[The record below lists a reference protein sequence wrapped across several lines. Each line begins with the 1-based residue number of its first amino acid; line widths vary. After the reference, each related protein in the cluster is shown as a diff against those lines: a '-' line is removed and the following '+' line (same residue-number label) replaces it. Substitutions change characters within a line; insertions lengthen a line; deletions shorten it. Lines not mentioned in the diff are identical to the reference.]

1 MTDQSL
7 KTILCGKCGAL
18 NPDHA
23 RWCRSCGATFP
34 ENPVRILPPGTILGR
49 GHFTITAFLGR
60 GGSALTYKARR
71 EDPEEE
77 VVIREYYPE
86 EIAMRDLDGYRVRPA
101 DPDLEEDYEQG
112 LEQFMYAGDTLHSL
126 AGIPNIIRVRDTFKA
141 YGTAYITGDYIDGLP
156 LSAILQQK
164 RRFTFDEAL
173 DCLEPVMKALV
184 QVHGAGLIH
193 GNINPSNIM
202 MSNGEACLIDFST
215 AGSSSDSAAGL
226 QEHLNRKETGISRRG
241 YAAPEQM
248 TGEEQE
254 AEWTDVYGMAATLYR
269 MITGDEPEDAAAR
282 MTGFLLPPPADIVA
296 GVTLDQSDV
305 IMEGMALERDARYQ
319 SMEEFLNALES
330 CREERKA
337 AAAGE
342 ETRKK
347 SVHPV
352 LPEIIVLILCLLIG
366 AAGLFAIRRSRLSGG
381 SSSAG
386 SGEST
391 SAEAVSTEAEDQ
403 AGEGHTE
410 ALPEQALS
418 EEEKTAQAE
427 RAQEEEIRHL
437 RADIGVSGDMRM
449 GGNPEVNAYVFGNT
463 GIRRE
468 DIEAVIFV
476 NSLEGKPADAW
487 DVSEEGNGEV
497 LAWVRE
503 GRLYIGANGRIS
515 LPSDCTGLFSFYT
528 NVKTIDFGSGIDTSG
543 VTDMTFMFKQDMQL
557 KNLDLSGFDTSRVE
571 STDRMFTQCRSITS
585 LDLSGFDTSRN
596 TNMLGMFAHC
606 TALTDLDVSSFDT
619 AKVTTMAFLFYNCS
633 AVRELDIRS
642 FDTSLVKSGRCMFL
656 ECKNLRNLYFD
667 PEKFRTGSMT
677 DMHSMFSNCS
687 SLASLDVSSFDT
699 GSVTDMEYMFYKDAA
714 LTELAFENF
723 DMSRVEKRQDMLTG
737 TRWEE

>member
-7 KTILCGKCGAL
+7 KTILCGKCDAL

-77 VVIREYYPE
+77 VVVREYYPE
-86 EIAMRDLDGYRVRPA
+86 EIAMRDLDGYKMRPA
-101 DPDLEEDYEQG
+101 GPDAEEAYEQG
-112 LEQFMYAGDTLHSL
+112 LQQFMYVGDTLHSL
-126 AGIPNIIRVRDTFKA
+126 AGTPNMVRVRDTFKA
-141 YGTAYITGDYIDGLP
+141 YGTAYITGDYIEGLP

-164 RRFTFDEAL
+164 RRLTFDEAL
-173 DCLEPVMKALV
+173 DCLQGVMKALI
-184 QVHGAGLIH
+184 QVHASGLIH

-202 MSNGEACLIDFST
+202 ISNGEACLIDFGT
-215 AGSSSDSAAGL
+215 AENSSDYAAGL
-226 QEHLNRKETGISRRG
+226 QENQNRKETGISRPGG

-248 TGEEQE
+248 TGEAWEE
-254 AEWTDVYGMAATLYR
+254 AWTDVYGIAATLYR
-269 MITGDEPEDAAAR
+269 MITGDEPDDAGAR
-282 MTGFLLPPPADIVA
+282 MRGYLLPPPADIVA

-305 IMEGMALERDARYQ
+305 IMKGMALDTDERYQ
-319 SMEEFLNALES
+319 SMEEFLNALEA
-330 CREERKA
+330 CRENKKA
-337 AAAGE
+337 APTGE
-342 ETRKK
+342 GPRKK
-347 SVHPV
+347 TVHPV
-352 LPEIIVLILCLLIG
+352 LPEVIVLILCILIG

-386 SGEST
+386 SEESPH
-391 SAEAVSTEAEDQ
+391 AREESTEAV
-403 AGEGHTE
+403 
-410 ALPEQALS
+410 PEQAS
-418 EEEKTAQAE
+418 SAEETRPEAE
-427 RAQEEEIRHL
+427 IKHL

-449 GGNPEVNAYVFGNT
+449 GGDPDVNEYVFGNSSC
-463 GIRRE
+463 RRE
-468 DIEAVIFV
+468 DIEAVSFV
-476 NSLEGKPADAW
+476 NSLEGKPDTAW

-497 LAWVRE
+497 YAWVE
-503 GRLYIGANGRIS
+503 GEHLYIGADGRIS

-528 NVKTIDFGSGIDTSG
+528 NVKTIDFGSGVDTSG

-557 KNLDLSGFDTSRVE
+557 TGLDLSGFDTSRVE
-571 STDRMFTQCRSITS
+571 STDRMFTQCRSIKS
-585 LDLSGFDTSRN
+585 LDLSGFDTSVN

-606 TALTDLDVSSFDT
+606 VALTDLDVSSFDT

-642 FDTSLVKSGRCMFL
+642 FDTSLVRSGRCMFL
-656 ECKNLRNLYFD
+656 DCKNLENLYFD

-677 DMHSMFSNCS
+677 DMHSMFNSCS
-687 SLASLDVSSFDT
+687 SLTSLDVSSFDT
-699 GSVTDMEYMFYKDAA
+699 GNVTDMAYMFYRDGS

-723 DMSRVEKRQDMLTG
+723 DMSRVGKKEYMLTG
-737 TRWEE
+737 TLWEE

>member
-18 NPDHA
+18 NSDHA

-49 GHFTITAFLGR
+49 GHFTITAFLGQ

-77 VVIREYYPE
+77 VVVREYYPE
-86 EIAMRDLDGYRVRPA
+86 EIAMRDLDGYKVRPA
-101 DPDLEEDYEQG
+101 GPDVEEEYEQG
-112 LEQFMYAGDTLHSL
+112 LEEFMDAGDMLRSL
-126 AGIPNIIRVRDTFKA
+126 AGVPNMIRVRDAFTA

-173 DCLEPVMKALV
+173 DCLQGVMKALIR
-184 QVHGAGLIH
+184 VHEAGLIH

-202 MSNGEACLIDFST
+202 VSNGEACLIDFST
-215 AGSSSDSAAGL
+215 GDHMAAL
-226 QEHLNRKETGISRRG
+226 QGHQNRKETGISRTGG

-248 TGEEQE
+248 TGAAAE
-254 AEWTDVYGMAATLYR
+254 AAWTDVYGIAATLYR
-269 MITGDEPEDAAAR
+269 MITGDEPDDAGIR
-282 MTGFLLPPPADIVA
+282 MNGYLLPPPADIVA

-305 IMEGMALERDARYQ
+305 IMKGMALDTEERYQ
-319 SMEEFLNALES
+319 SMEEFLNALEA
-330 CREERKA
+330 CRENKKA
-337 AAAGE
+337 ATTREG
-342 ETRKK
+342 TRKK
-347 SVHPV
+347 SVHPL
-352 LPEIIVLILCLLIG
+352 LPEVIVLILCILIG
-366 AAGLFAIRRSRLSGG
+366 AAGLFAVSRFRPSGG

-386 SGEST
+386 SGKNPPEE
-391 SAEAVSTEAEDQ
+391 AESTEAV
-403 AGEGHTE
+403 
-410 ALPEQALS
+410 PEQDSS
-418 EEEKTAQAE
+418 EQENLPGAE
-427 RAQEEEIRHL
+427 STQKVETKHL

-449 GGNPEVNAYVFGNT
+449 GGNPNVNEYVFGNT
-463 GIRRE
+463 SCRRE
-468 DIEAVIFV
+468 DIEAVTFV
-476 NSLEGKPADAW
+476 NSLEGKPDTAW

-497 LAWVRE
+497 YAWVE
-503 GRLYIGANGRIS
+503 GEHLFIGADGRIS
-515 LPSDCTGLFSFYT
+515 LPADCTGLFSFYT

-557 KNLDLSGFDTSRVE
+557 TGLDLSGFDTSRVE
-571 STDRMFTQCRSITS
+571 STDRMFTQCRSIKS
-585 LDLSGFDTSRN
+585 LDLSGFDTSVH

-606 TALTDLDVSSFDT
+606 VNLTDLDVSSFDT
-619 AKVTTMAFLFYNCS
+619 SKVTTMAFLFYNCS

-642 FDTSLVKSGRCMFL
+642 FDTSLVRSGRCMFL
-656 ECKNLRNLYFD
+656 DCKDLKDLYFD

-677 DMHSMFSNCS
+677 DMHSMFNSCS
-687 SLASLDVSSFDT
+687 SLTTLDVSSFDT
-699 GSVTDMEYMFYKDAA
+699 GNVTDMAYMFYMDGS

-723 DMSRVEKRQDMLTG
+723 DMSRVEKKEDMLTG
-737 TRWEE
+737 TLWEE